1 MNKEKYLAQRNELM
15 AMAESLIN
23 EGKIEEANAKMEEIN
38 KLDEQFEN
46 EAKAAANLNA
56 LKDNTK
62 IANVY
67 AGGVK
72 TNEPM
77 KVIDSIGNTE
87 GENFTNS
94 TDYRKAFMN
103 YVVNKEPMPAQF
115 KNANASTKTGDIGV
129 LIPET
134 VLSKIVE
141 KMESTGMI
149 LPLITRTNIKG
160 GVKVPVSSLK
170 PVATWVS
177 EGATSDKQKKTVDYI
192 DFGYFKLRCAV
203 SNSLEVDTMA
213 LPIFEQTLINN
224 VVEAMTKAIE
234 QSIISGSGTNQ
245 PKGILTET
253 VVTGQN
259 VDIALADAPELKQ
272 LEDAEAALP
281 LAYDNGAVW
290 LMTKKTFMAYASL
303 KDSTGQPIGKV
314 NYGTSGKPERTILGR
329 TVVLNDY
336 MSNYVAAP
344 EADTIVAA
352 LFNMKDY
359 VLNTNLNMTIKN
371 YEDNET
377 DDLVTKA
384 IMLVDGKVIDKNSLV
399 TITKK
404 SA

>member
-46 EAKAAANLNA
+46 EVKAAANLNA

-62 IANVY
+62 ITNVY

-177 EGATSDKQKKTVDYI
+177 EEATSDKQKKTVDYI

-259 VDIALADAPELKQ
+259 IDVAKSDKPKLDH
-272 LEDAEAALP
+272 LESAEAALP
-281 LAYDNGAVW
+281 LAYDSDAVW
-290 LMTKKTFMAYASL
+290 LMTKKTFMAYSSI
-303 KDSTGQPIGKV
+303 KDSNGQPV
-314 NYGTSGKPERTILGR
+314 ARTNYGINGKPERVLLGR

-336 MSNYVAAP
+336 MDSYVDAP
-344 EADTIVAA
+344 TADIKVIA
-352 LFNMKDY
+352 LFSMKDY

-404 SA
+404 SV

>member
-1 MNKEKYLAQRNELM
+1 MNKEKYLQQRNELM

-62 IANVY
+62 ITNVY
-67 AGGVK
+67 VGGAGNVTGK
-72 TNEPM
+72 I
-77 KVIDSIGNTE
+77 IDSIGNTE
-87 GENFTNS
+87 DENFTNS

-115 KNANASTKTGDIGV
+115 KNANANTTTGDVGV

-170 PVATWVS
+170 PVATWVA
-177 EGATSDKQKKTVDYI
+177 EGATSDKQKKTVTYI

-245 PKGILTET
+245 PKGILIET
-253 VVTGQN
+253 VATGQN
-259 VDIALADAPELKQ
+259 IDIALADTPELQQ

-290 LMTKKTFMAYASL
+290 LMTKKTFMSYASI
-303 KDSTGQPIGKV
+303 KDSTGQPIGRV
-314 NYGTSGKPERTILGR
+314 NYGINGKPERTLLGR

-336 MSNYVAAP
+336 MNNY
-344 EADTIVAA
+344 EATPAQDTIVAA

>member
-46 EAKAAANLNA
+46 EVKAAANLNA

-62 IANVY
+62 ITNVY

-87 GENFTNS
+87 DENFTNS

-259 VDIALADAPELKQ
+259 IDVAKSDKPKLDH
-272 LEDAEAALP
+272 LESAEAALP
-281 LAYDNGAVW
+281 LAYDSDAVW
-290 LMTKKTFMAYASL
+290 LMTKKTFMAYSSI
-303 KDSTGQPIGKV
+303 KDSNGQPV
-314 NYGTSGKPERTILGR
+314 ARTNYGINGKPERVLLGR

-336 MSNYVAAP
+336 MDSYVDAP
-344 EADTIVAA
+344 TADIKVIA
-352 LFNMKDY
+352 LFSMKDY

-404 SA
+404 SV